1 MATFVVSA
9 LPMAALLTTET
20 GKLALLDQ
28 WERTAVAFGHPPDD
42 REYAAMQSGA
52 EHGMEYAL
60 LTSLARVP
68 LLALGLSAVIC
79 ASFRLVAGA
88 NAAFRQVFAVV
99 SHAGVI
105 LAVRQLV
112 AAPVAYARET
122 LASPA
127 SLSLFVPVFN
137 EASPAARFFAIFD
150 LFVVWWIVVLAIGL
164 SVLYHQPVRRLL
176 TALVATYALVAGALA
191 IVMALTGG
199 TS

>member
-1 MATFVVSA
+1 
-9 LPMAALLTTET
+9 
-20 GKLALLDQ
+20 
-28 WERTAVAFGHPPDD
+28 
-42 REYAAMQSGA
+42 
-52 EHGMEYAL
+52 
-60 LTSLARVP
+60 
-68 LLALGLSAVIC
+68 
-79 ASFRLVAGA
+79 
-88 NAAFRQVFAVV
+88 
-99 SHAGVI
+99 VI
-105 LAVRQLV
+105 LAVRQVV

-137 EASPAARFFAIFD
+137 EASPAARFFAIVD

-176 TALVATYALVAGALA
+176 AALFATYALVAGALA